1 MPFGAITPQRDQC
14 TNLLV
19 PVALSASHV
28 AFSSVRVE
36 LTWMA
41 VGHSA
46 GVAASMAAT
55 LRSSHNASAA
65 VQDVNL
71 AELHARLAAEGQV
84 LSLAAGAR
92 DATWLGDSQV
102 SE

>member
-1 MPFGAITPQRDQC
+1 
-14 TNLLV
+14 
-19 PVALSASHV
+19 
-28 AFSSVRVE
+28 
-36 LTWMA
+36 MA

-46 GVAASMAAT
+46 GVAASMA
-55 LRSSHNASAA
+55 HNASAA

-84 LSLAAGAR
+84 LSLPAGAR